1 MPLNNATVN
10 SIYSRVN
17 EGNKISRI
25 ERKNEARTI
34 VKDIVEI
41 IRHLSGQKIN
51 QQEWFEYINNE
62 IERSIVSKI
71 GNFKTDT
78 SFYTC
83 HLQISVSS
91 SKNKISKFRGSLKF
105 SSSSLLTFSID

>member
-34 VKDIVEI
+34 VSKDIVEI

-62 IERSIVSKI
+62 IFESKDQSSPKSSPKFR
-71 GNFKTDT
+71 NQ

-83 HLQISVSS
+83 HLVSVSS
-91 SKNKISKFRGSLKF
+91 SKNEISKF
-105 SSSSLLTFSID
+105 SSSSPNLFDRLI

>member
-34 VKDIVEI
+34 VF
-41 IRHLSGQKIN
+41 LKI
-51 QQEWFEYINNE
+51 
-62 IERSIVSKI
+62 
-71 GNFKTDT
+71 
-78 SFYTC
+78 
-83 HLQISVSS
+83 
-91 SKNKISKFRGSLKF
+91 
-105 SSSSLLTFSID
+105 LLR